1 MNNYTLAAQKIKEC
15 VSAQDVGEMM
25 GLEIRHGRCRCPIHG
40 GTDYNCVVYK
50 GNRGYYCHVCK
61 AGGDVISLV
70 RNYYKTNFR
79 DTIEWFNSAFN
90 MGLDLDGQID
100 RETLRRVSEEQE
112 RRKKERERKEREERR
127 KWDMFLEADMEVERL
142 EEQRDK
148 YVPRAAWEEWSDPFS
163 EAVEKLADA
172 RREAQDLYFDCIEV
186 KKDG

>member
-1 MNNYTLAAQKIKEC
+1 MNNLTIAAQTIKDTI
-15 VSAQDVGEMM
+15 SAVDVARML

-50 GNRGYYCHVCK
+50 GSRGYYCHVCK

-90 MGLDLDGQID
+90 MGLDSDGQID
-100 RETLRRVSEEQE
+100 RETLRRASEEQE
-112 RRKKERERKEREERR
+112 RRKKERERKEREEREKFDR
-127 KWDMFLEADMEVERL
+127 WLEADKILEQM
-142 EEQRDK
+142 EEQRDRN
-148 YVPRAAWEEWSDPFS
+148 VPKAADEEWNDEFC
-163 EAVEKLADA
+163 EAIRVLPGM
-172 RREAQDLYFDCIEV
+172 RRKVQDMYFDCIEV